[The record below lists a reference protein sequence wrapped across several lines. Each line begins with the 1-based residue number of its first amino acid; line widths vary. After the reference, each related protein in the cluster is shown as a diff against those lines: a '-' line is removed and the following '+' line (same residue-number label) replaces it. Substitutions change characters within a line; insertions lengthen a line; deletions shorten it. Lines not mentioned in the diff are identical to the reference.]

1 VAAMV
6 GVIVGKSSASRSTK
20 ATFLLIS
27 KV

>member
-6 GVIVGKSSASRSTK
+6 GVMAGMSSASKSTK